1 MPSDA
6 VTCGKC
12 NTEVV
17 PTGKGRCPTCG
28 CFLAGNEEA
37 LIHGGRR
44 LQTGGETAMNES
56 DRVALR
62 DLVLSDLGGSENV
75 STVMRELVE
84 DFARA
89 VILRDLIWEHIAVAG
104 PLTKAGRRR
113 AAFDIY
119 MQASQRA
126 ERLAA
131 RIGNDKVGT
140 TVPSIAEVLS

>member
-1 MPSDA
+1 
-6 VTCGKC
+6 
-12 NTEVV
+12 
-17 PTGKGRCPTCG
+17 
-28 CFLAGNEEA
+28 

-44 LQTGGETAMNES
+44 LQTGGETAMNEA

-119 MQASQRA
+119 MQASSRA

>member
-1 MPSDA
+1 MSDA
-6 VTCGKC
+6 VTCAKC
-12 NTEVV
+12 EQDVE
-17 PTGKGRCPTCG
+17 PTGTGQCPKCG
-28 CFLAGNEEA
+28 CWLTGNEAA

-44 LQTGGETAMNES
+44 LQTGGETAMNEA

-131 RIGNDKVGT
+131 RIGTDRVGA
-140 TVPSIAEVLS
+140 TVPTITEVLS